1 MDSSKSLEI
10 SVDLGN
16 LPHLLNDLA
25 QSVRSIQDQVDQ
37 INHAIR
43 MSLITCVPIKRSETN
58 SNMHETLVLKQSI
71 LISEV
76 QSSETNLGEISDTVR
91 SIKNRIGLLEV
102 HSKALTDSELQS
114 SIRFVR
120 STHI

>member
-25 QSVRSIQDQVDQ
+25 QSVRSIQEQVDQ

-43 MSLITCVPIKRSETN
+43 MSLITCFPIKRSETN
-58 SNMHETLVLKQSI
+58 SNKHETLVLKQSI

>member
-43 MSLITCVPIKRSETN
+43 MSLKSRASL
-58 SNMHETLVLKQSI
+58 SNVQKLI
-71 LISEV
+71 LISMK
-76 QSSETNLGEISDTVR
+76 LWY
-91 SIKNRIGLLEV
+91 
-102 HSKALTDSELQS
+102 
-114 SIRFVR
+114 
-120 STHI
+120 